1 MGEELLLL
9 AGGAARERLRGALRG
24 QVLEEGGVE
33 GGGVGLGG
41 GEAGAVLADPARS
54 RALEGGGEGE
64 ALDESV
70 PALGDELLG
79 LRALQLAGD
88 PLHRAELGEGLSG
101 PLGDEEHLLEDGEG
115 GEVLEGAADEVGG
128 VRREVGGGEGGCAVG
143 ADGVLREEG
152 VCGVLE
158 ADGGGVAVEVAV
170 GGVVGLGGVGGGGGA
185 GGERRSATGP
195 SGRVF
200 DERTR
205 DCSSSV
211 QKRLTERPR
220 AVSVDSA

>member
-1 MGEELLLL
+1 MG
-9 AGGAARERLRGALRG
+9 
-24 QVLEEGGVE
+24 
-33 GGGVGLGG
+33 
-41 GEAGAVLADPARS
+41 
-54 RALEGGGEGE
+54 
-64 ALDESV
+64 
-70 PALGDELLG
+70 
-79 LRALQLAGD
+79 
-88 PLHRAELGEGLSG
+88 
-101 PLGDEEHLLEDGEG
+101 
-115 GEVLEGAADEVGG
+115 
-128 VRREVGGGEGGCAVG
+128 
-143 ADGVLREEG
+143 
-152 VCGVLE
+152 GVLE

-185 GGERRSATGP
+185 GGERRSAARP